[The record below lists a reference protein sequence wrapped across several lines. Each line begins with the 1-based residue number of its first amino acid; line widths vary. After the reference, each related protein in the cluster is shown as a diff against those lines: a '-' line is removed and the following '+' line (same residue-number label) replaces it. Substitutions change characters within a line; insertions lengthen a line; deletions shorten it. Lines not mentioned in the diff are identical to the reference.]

1 MRAGDLKVE
10 REFGEGSVDGGG
22 ETALRGGDVRV
33 GAAGEIAGS
42 ESDRAAAGIS
52 PAPDFRGAADRVSLE
67 EAAGSLLAHCQVIR
81 ETETVPL
88 LDCTG
93 RVLAEDVSAGF
104 DNPPFDRSPV
114 DGYAVR
120 SADIAQASQEN
131 PAVLQVIGEVDAGG
145 WSDDEVGPG
154 QAMRIMTRL
163 DLLGDDRAAD
173 G

>member
-1 MRAGDLKVE
+1 M
-10 REFGEGSVDGGG
+10 
-22 ETALRGGDVRV
+22 
-33 GAAGEIAGS
+33 
-42 ESDRAAAGIS
+42 
-52 PAPDFRGAADRVSLE
+52 
-67 EAAGSLLAHCQVIR
+67 IR
-81 ETETVPL
+81 ETDTVPL
-88 LDCTG
+88 LDCAG

-154 QAMRIMTRL
+154 QAMRIMTVLHQLRGRKRL
-163 DLLGDDRAAD
+163 ALHQGHAAAPQAA
-173 G
+173 GH